1 MTDTEEWNISF
12 RLSRDTRFKKDD
24 ETWFDQD
31 HIKGEIITWLEDID
45 FRVDELEVTKLNSLL
60 GFTVGDDEEG
70 IAGGEC
76 PNCEKGELIAD
87 SQSFEEGTIDCSEN
101 CGFTIYSKNRGWF
114 ITDIVIDFEDEMVRE
129 VDS

>member
-70 IAGGEC
+70 IAGG
-76 PNCEKGELIAD
+76 PK
-87 SQSFEEGTIDCSEN
+87 
-101 CGFTIYSKNRGWF
+101 R
-114 ITDIVIDFEDEMVRE
+114 
-129 VDS
+129 